1 MTVDA
6 AAEAGK
12 DYDKVD
18 EIVVF
23 EKGQATKTIEVKIID
38 DDVWEADEDFYVHLR
53 SIETGEDL
61 EGKDCKTRVTILDD
75 DKPGQVCFREKKI
88 IKTLAPPK
96 DGKEQIEVVV
106 CREKGSDGTV
116 TVQYTTDDIDKSKHT
131 AKVG

>member
-75 DKPGQVCFREKKI
+75 DKPG
-88 IKTLAPPK
+88 
-96 DGKEQIEVVV
+96 
-106 CREKGSDGTV
+106 
-116 TVQYTTDDIDKSKHT
+116 
-131 AKVG
+131 